1 MFFACLALV
10 ICSDPLLLPPFPPP
24 SDYAIVGG
32 AAGRPHTSRR
42 IPVTEL
48 ATEILRVQRDMTTV
62 ASAEEE
68 DVAPQAKEPIYV
80 RVVRPTGPTYTFV
93 DLPGYQEAEEV
104 NGRLVENVVNK
115 QIESYLNAPNFII
128 MAILPVT
135 DVFENVEVSM
145 ISASHFASSLHFSR
159 LPLLLI

>member
-1 MFFACLALV
+1 M
-10 ICSDPLLLPPFPPP
+10 IGNDPLVPPQFPFP

-42 IPVTEL
+42 IPVSEL
-48 ATEILRVQRDMTTV
+48 ATEILRVQRDMITV
-62 ASAEEE
+62 ASGEEE
-68 DVAPQAKEPIYV
+68 EVAPQAKEPIYV
-80 RVVRPTGPTYTFV
+80 RVVRPSGPTYTFV
-93 DLPGYQEAEEV
+93 DLPGYQEVEEV

-135 DVFENVEVSM
+135 DIFENVEVSSV
-145 ISASHFASSLHFSR
+145 SAGRFPSFLHFHGPRFSS
-159 LPLLLI
+159 